1 MRKQMDQ
8 TLPDQ
13 LYHDAEL
20 VDFYDLENTGGAD
33 FDTCVALAKEA
44 GSVLDLGCGTGLLAA
59 ALVEGRQIVGVD
71 PASAMLD
78 VARKRPGGAKA
89 EWIEADARSV
99 RLGRT
104 FDLVLLTG
112 HAFQVFLT
120 EKDRQS
126 VLQTIALH
134 LALNGRFLFD
144 TRNPQRQE
152 WLEWTPAESQR
163 LLQHPRHGDVR
174 AWNDVRRDSAELVTY
189 WTFYE
194 IAATQRTLSAESRI
208 AFPTK
213 DALEAMFSNAGLVAE
228 QWLGDW
234 HGAPYAKNS
243 PEIIPIGRLA

>member
-1 MRKQMDQ
+1 MDHEKSP
-8 TLPDQ
+8 PDQ

-33 FDTCVALAKEA
+33 FEYCVALAKNA

-59 ALVEGRQIVGVD
+59 ALTQGRQIVGVD

-78 VARKRPGGAKA
+78 IARNRPNGANA
-89 EWIEADARSV
+89 EWVEADARSV

-120 EKDRQS
+120 EKDRRL
-126 VLQTIALH
+126 VLETIALH
-134 LALNGRFLFD
+134 LSPDGRFIFD
-144 TRNPQRQE
+144 TRNSERQE

-163 LLQHPRHGDVR
+163 MLKHPRHGDVR
-174 AWNDVRRDSAELVTY
+174 AWNDVRRDSAEIVTY

-194 IAATQRTLSAESRI
+194 IAAAQRTLSAESRI
-208 AFPTK
+208 AFPAK
-213 DALEAMFSNAGLVAE
+213 DALEEMLSSAGLVAE

-234 HGAPYAKNS
+234 HGAPYASGS